1 MWYCCLAVIS
11 LCKRCGLLYK
21 WGFSHHLYQVN
32 AGERTHPCKLI
43 RCDEGFLARG
53 LSQQAVQCCA
63 AVWAQPAQTQLWSRG
78 VLGRWRALCSVPFL
92 GVRGVCWLH
101 WGCCLCN
108 LLVVE
113 VLSARHRHQT
123 AEASEL
129 AEKLWHF
136 SSFAGQNYSFQS
148 GDCAMAPWG
157 NPWVQMC
164 CFCQLVFILWV
175 FFPLSP
181 NDKAAMMLWIGL
193 DLWKSQYMA
202 YFKAKGVGWLTAVAH
217 SPACVFL
224 REDQWVNVSNAAT
237 WKYLS

>member
-1 MWYCCLAVIS
+1 MGAFWHGDCLSRQCSAVL
-11 LCKRCGLLYK
+11 LC
-21 WGFSHHLYQVN
+21 
-32 AGERTHPCKLI
+32 
-43 RCDEGFLARG
+43 G
-53 LSQQAVQCCA
+53 LSQHKPSCEAEESWGDGELCA
-63 AVWAQPAQTQLWSRG
+63 QSLFW
-78 VLGRWRALCSVPFL
+78 
-92 GVRGVCWLH
+92 VCEGFV
-101 WGCCLCN
+101 GCTGAAALCN
-108 LLVVE
+108 LLVLE

-164 CFCQLVFILWV
+164 CFCQLVFILWG

-181 NDKAAMMLWIGL
+181 DDKAAMMLWIGL

-224 REDQWVNVSNAAT
+224 REEQWVNVSSAAP

>member
-32 AGERTHPCKLI
+32 VGERIHPCRLI
-43 RCDEGFLARG
+43 RCNGGFLARG

-123 AEASEL
+123 AEASDSQRSSGISPPLQDRIILFRVATVQWLPEATHGYKCVASVSWYLFYGFFSPFHQMTKLQWCYGL
-129 AEKLWHF
+129 AWIYESHSTWH
-136 SSFAGQNYSFQS
+136 
-148 GDCAMAPWG
+148 
-157 NPWVQMC
+157 
-164 CFCQLVFILWV
+164 ILKQRV
-175 FFPLSP
+175 
-181 NDKAAMMLWIGL
+181 
-193 DLWKSQYMA
+193 
-202 YFKAKGVGWLTAVAH
+202 
-217 SPACVFL
+217 
-224 REDQWVNVSNAAT
+224 
-237 WKYLS
+237 